1 MASRVPTD
9 HMVAD
14 SRDGARD
21 RAPGCRAGVK
31 RPSRPS
37 PANLADCVNATT
49 LAWPREAWRPD
60 FSAASGEASRACLKH
75 SLGHAVAMSR
85 AKLTNS

>member
-1 MASRVPTD
+1 M
-9 HMVAD
+9 
-14 SRDGARD
+14 
-21 RAPGCRAGVK
+21 PGGSEEAQ
-31 RPSRPS
+31 
-37 PANLADCVNATT
+37 PAMSGKPGRLLNATT
-49 LAWPREAWRPD
+49 FAWPREAWRPD